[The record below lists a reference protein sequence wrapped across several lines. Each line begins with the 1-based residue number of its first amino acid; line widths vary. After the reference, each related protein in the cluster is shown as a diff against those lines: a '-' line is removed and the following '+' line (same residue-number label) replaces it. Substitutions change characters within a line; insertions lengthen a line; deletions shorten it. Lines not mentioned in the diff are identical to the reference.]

1 MVAIEASASGSAG
14 MISVIVP
21 VYNGAKFIAAAIR
34 SVLRQTLP
42 PDEVIIV
49 DDGSTDQSGDIA
61 AGFEPKLRVLRQMH
75 RGGAAALNAGIAVS
89 RGELLAFLDADDL
102 WSEGKLMQQEAAL
115 ASNPSLDAV
124 FGRVAQ
130 FTDLE
135 CRISE
140 PAEITQTSESVVGH
154 SKIAM
159 LIRRAA
165 FDRVGWFDEAIAIA
179 DFPDW
184 YARAVRGGIRTVCP
198 ETVVAFRRVH
208 RNNTSRLQR
217 DALGRD
223 YLRIVRTLV
232 SRRELGVND
241 GS

>member
-102 WSEGKLMQQEAAL
+102 WSEGM
-115 ASNPSLDAV
+115 
-124 FGRVAQ
+124 
-130 FTDLE
+130 
-135 CRISE
+135 
-140 PAEITQTSESVVGH
+140 
-154 SKIAM
+154 
-159 LIRRAA
+159 
-165 FDRVGWFDEAIAIA
+165 
-179 DFPDW
+179 PD
-184 YARAVRGGIRTVCP
+184 
-198 ETVVAFRRVH
+198 
-208 RNNTSRLQR
+208 
-217 DALGRD
+217 
-223 YLRIVRTLV
+223 
-232 SRRELGVND
+232 
-241 GS
+241 